1 MFINKRWTKPK
12 RQSRMDNPE
21 TLETLDKQETA
32 RRPVRQKKK
41 KKSKTKIKKH
51 KNKNRKLKR

>member
-21 TLETLDKQETA
+21 TLETLGT
-32 RRPVRQKKK
+32 RHRKKTNN
-41 KKSKTKIKKH
+41 KTKTQLRKKMDPT
-51 KNKNRKLKR
+51 KY

>member
-32 RRPVRQKKK
+32 RRPVRQKK
-41 KKSKTKIKKH
+41 
-51 KNKNRKLKR
+51 

>member
-32 RRPVRQKKK
+32 RRPVRQKKNK
-41 KKSKTKIKKH
+41 KIKTKIKKH

>member
-41 KKSKTKIKKH
+41 RKK
-51 KNKNRKLKR
+51 